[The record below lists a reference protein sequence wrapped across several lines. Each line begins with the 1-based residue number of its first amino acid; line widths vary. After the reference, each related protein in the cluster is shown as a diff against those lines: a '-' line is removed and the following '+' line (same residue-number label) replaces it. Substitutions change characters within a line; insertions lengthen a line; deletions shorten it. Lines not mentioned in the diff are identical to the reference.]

1 MIAATASCD
10 RSSVTVLLMIRV
22 VLTDLL
28 DADGLS
34 EDAVL
39 VLLLQLAENG
49 SQQDVEGSQLDLQHR
64 LLLLHLQTE
73 HSQTP
78 PNVPTHENGGGGS
91 SYKQKRKMTLKF
103 NHTPD
108 EMFHSV

>member
-1 MIAATASCD
+1 
-10 RSSVTVLLMIRV
+10 MIRV

-28 DADGLS
+28 GADGLS

-78 PNVPTHENGGGGS
+78 HNVPIHEYIFWGGGQV
-91 SYKQKRKMTLKF
+91 KNKKRKITLKF